1 MSNKFLFTIPKGN
14 KSIDLPIEIKWDFYG
29 RDDSIELYEE
39 DVLKD
44 IIGVAKDFE
53 ILRFSH
59 SPYSPNQKTDIKYDF
74 FFYDSSVPVSA
85 STSSSDWVNSYLF
98 PNATPSGFS
107 STQIY
112 YYEKQN
118 KNESA

>member
-39 DVLKD
+39 EVLVD

-59 SPYSPNQKTDIKYDF
+59 SPYIPNQKTEIKYDF
-74 FFYDSSVPVSA
+74 YFYDSSTPVSA
-85 STSSSDWVNSYLF
+85 STVSTDWVNSYL
-98 PNATPSGFS
+98 S
-107 STQIY
+107 SIMG
-112 YYEKQN
+112 
-118 KNESA
+118 

>member
-39 DVLKD
+39 EVLVD

-53 ILRFSH
+53 VLRFY
-59 SPYSPNQKTDIKYDF
+59 PDNLQF
-74 FFYDSSVPVSA
+74 
-85 STSSSDWVNSYLF
+85 LL
-98 PNATPSGFS
+98 
-107 STQIY
+107 
-112 YYEKQN
+112 
-118 KNESA
+118 